1 MIQEIIGSCSV
12 GGGGG
17 GGGMENWKIGRLEDR
32 REGQPT
38 RSQCPRLRNLEG
50 QNPGAEGV

>member
-17 GGGMENWKIGRLEDR
+17 GGDGELEDWKIGR
-32 REGQPT
+32 
-38 RSQCPRLRNLEG
+38 S
-50 QNPGAEGV
+50 

>member
-17 GGGMENWKIGRLEDR
+17 GGGWRIGRLEDWKIV
-32 REGQPT
+32 GK
-38 RSQCPRLRNLEG
+38 G
-50 QNPGAEGV
+50 NPQGPNVHVYGI

>member
-12 GGGGG
+12 GGGG

>member
-17 GGGMENWKIGRLEDR
+17 GGGDGELEDWKIGR
-32 REGQPT
+32 
-38 RSQCPRLRNLEG
+38 S
-50 QNPGAEGV
+50 